1 MQNKHDNMRWI
12 DVSDTL
18 QLPDIAA
25 LIRERLEN
33 RRGLSSNIDTSELGK
48 VLVRQLEEGEAAATG
63 SLRLSSAGKC
73 KRALAYDYHH
83 YKPNGFVGDA
93 SAPLVFATGDI
104 LEMIIVVALR
114 EAIIGTPIETYYT
127 GLNQKTV
134 SLPIPLSTNQ
144 EARIAG
150 HPDGIMRVPCYRKD
164 LDEYEMVNVVLEV
177 KSMSD
182 YGFKKFR
189 TKGLDKEDQYN
200 YQAQAYQMALE
211 AETDGDEPFRWTY
224 MIAFGKSVTAKD
236 CVIREDG
243 SHYNLWPIVGKYI
256 PRDKDVT
263 IDIVNRLRDVINSE
277 HPEDFP
283 RIQEPSTKP
292 KTKGQLGFPCDWCS
306 HWRTCWPTA
315 YEEPVQSGWFQ
326 RTTKTKLKIGE

>member
-1 MQNKHDNMRWI
+1 MQKITDSMRWI
-12 DVSDTL
+12 DVNDTL
-18 QLPDIAA
+18 QLPDIAG
-25 LIRERLEN
+25 LIRDRLEL
-33 RRGLSSNIDTSELGK
+33 RRGLSSSIDTSELGK
-48 VLVRQLEEGEAAATG
+48 MLVRQLEEGEAPSTG
-63 SLRLSSAGKC
+63 ALRLSSAGKC

-83 YKPNGFVGDA
+83 YKPDGFVGDA
-93 SAPLVFATGDI
+93 SAPLVFAMGDI
-104 LEMIIVVALR
+104 LEMIIVTALR
-114 EAIIGTPIETYYT
+114 EAIPDTGIEAHYT

-134 SLPIPLSTNQ
+134 SLEIPLGPQQT
-144 EARIAG
+144 AKVAG
-150 HPDGIMRVPCYRKD
+150 HPDGILRVPAYRKD
-164 LDEYEMVNVVLEV
+164 TDEIEMVNVVLEV

-200 YQAQAYQMALE
+200 YQAQAYQLALE
-211 AETDGDEPFRWTY
+211 QRGPDVSWTY
-224 MIAFGKSVTAKD
+224 MIAFGKAVTAKD

-243 SHYNLWPIVGKYI
+243 SHYKLWPIVGRYI
-256 PRDKDVT
+256 PGDDDVKE
-263 IDIVNRLRDVINSE
+263 DIVDRLRDVINSE

-326 RTTKTKLKIGE
+326 RTTKMKLKIGE